1 MPPRAIWSGAI
12 SFGLVNVPVK
22 LTTAVS
28 KKDIR
33 FHQLHA
39 KDGARIEQRRVCS
52 VDGEEVPWNEL
63 AKGYELSAGQHV
75 VIQPEELESLDPEA
89 TRTIDILDFVQ
100 EDQID
105 PIYYQHAYYL
115 IPDKKTAEKPYA
127 LLREAMEQ
135 SGKVAIARFVM
146 RTKEYLA
153 AIRPRDD
160 ALVLSTMLFA
170 DEVVPVDGVE
180 GLPGGASLE
189 KKELAMAEQL
199 IAQLSGDFDPA
210 QYHDRYRE
218 RVEELIEAK
227 AKGESLVT
235 QPLREPE
242 PSGVVDLVAALEASL
257 EEAEREGR
265 GRETR
270 QKRLKRKS
278 A

>member
-22 LTTAVS
+22 VTAAVS

-33 FHQLHA
+33 FHMLHA
-39 KDGARIEQRRVCS
+39 KDGARIEQRRVCTA
-52 VDGEEVPWNEL
+52 DGEEVAWDDL
-63 AKGYELSAGQHV
+63 AKGYELAPGQHI
-75 VIQPEELESLDPEA
+75 VIQPHELDDLDPDA
-89 TRTIDILDFVQ
+89 TRTIDILDFVD

-115 IPDKKTAEKPYA
+115 IPDKKTSEKPYA
-127 LLREAMEQ
+127 LLREAMQQ

-153 AIRPRDD
+153 AVRPRDD

-180 GLPGGASLE
+180 GLPGSGDLD

-199 IAQLSGDFDPA
+199 IAQLTTEFDPS
-210 QYHDRYRE
+210 RYEDHYRQ
-218 RVEELIEAK
+218 RVEDLIEAK
-227 AKGESLVT
+227 AKGEVIVT
-235 QPLREPE
+235 QPAKEQD
-242 PSGVVDLVAALEASL
+242 SGGVVDLVAALEASL
-257 EEAEREGR
+257 AEAERGE
-265 GRETR
+265 
-270 QKRLKRKS
+270 KRSRRPKRRS